1 MDSATRYSQLL
12 QTIPSKIVDYANTL
26 QQQQHKSSELS
37 SPLDNIMN
45 KKTTPDLS
53 ILSDDVLDIPIN
65 EVIQEVQ
72 TLSKSIQTQYDARMN
87 LLQQLYTCKCNFGSK
102 TAAKEYYNVQEMLT
116 MIQKKKEILE
126 DAMESEGVDIEDIK
140 KNSSYASSS
149 RNDDDWKELA
159 DFDWYTKEENGVV
172 DDDEKDEEIDKK
184 NVDDNIGVTI

>member
-126 DAMESEGVDIEDIK
+126 DAMELEGVDIEDIK

-149 RNDDDWKELA
+149 RNDDDWKELT
-159 DFDWYTKEENGVV
+159 DFDWYTKEENGV
-172 DDDEKDEEIDKK
+172 DDEKDEEIDKK
-184 NVDDNIGVTI
+184 NVDDNIGATTT